1 MMLMRRMLLGAL
13 HLGGASAL
21 VACIQLVSRRV
32 RTCRLFCCASRMKGI
47 GVDVLEAFLRR
58 IVLICDEL
66 RVEEAS

>member
-1 MMLMRRMLLGAL
+1 
-13 HLGGASAL
+13 
-21 VACIQLVSRRV
+21 
-32 RTCRLFCCASRMKGI
+32 MKGI